1 LSERQRAEL
10 VALIPARK
18 RLCEMCGKRGP
29 ARKRPAHEAARDL
42 PYEFYVEIN
51 GGEDCG
57 ICGRPRKPER
67 KHHRH
72 HEHKGEGFPLG
83 LLCHMCN
90 RVIGHRL
97 MMASGGDVL
106 GWRGRWS
113 RSTRARGGSAG
124 GRLRLRSRSGGHGRA
139 QAVRW
144 RLRAVVDG

>member
-1 LSERQRAEL
+1 MATWKCQRSSGGAKCAHEN
-10 VALIPARK
+10 PARK
-18 RLCEMCGKRGP
+18 RKCESCGKERP
-29 ARKRPAHEAARDL
+29 ARKRPAHLAARDL

-51 GGEDCG
+51 GGSESCG

-83 LLCHMCN
+83 LLCHVCN

-106 GWRGRWS
+106 GWLRNAVEFYERAEIR
-113 RSTRARGGSAG
+113 RSDPGARQDA
-124 GRLRLRSRSGGHGRA
+124 
-139 QAVRW
+139 
-144 RLRAVVDG
+144 